1 MSKVAII
8 MKVTTLPGRRAELR
22 ELWDIHLR
30 RRVETN
36 SAQELYLVVEDAV
49 DPDALHLIEVYGD
62 PEEMARNAQAP
73 WFAEYLNEA
82 GPLLAGPA
90 TMATGEPVWAKGYRL

>member
-1 MSKVAII
+1 MPKVAII
-8 MKVTTLPGRRAELR
+8 MKITTLPGQRDELR
-22 ELWDIHLR
+22 KLWDTHLR

-36 SAQELYLVVEDAV
+36 SAQELYLVVEDAT

-62 PEEMARNAQAP
+62 PDEMARNAQAP
-73 WFAEYLNEA
+73 WFAEYLNAA

-90 TMATGEPVWAKGYRL
+90 HDGDR